1 METIEPPK
9 APSRAERSR
18 QILAVLAKHG
28 FAAAGAGLTHR
39 DDADRKQS
47 QAEQARMACEELG
60 PTFIKLG
67 QVLSTRADLLPPE
80 YRDELAKLQDD
91 VPALDTAIIES
102 IIEDELGEAPAG
114 LFARFD
120 STPLA
125 CASIGQVHSAE
136 LTDGTAVVVKVR
148 KPEIRGLIE
157 RDLEILGKLVASSE
171 KHFPGLEDY
180 EPAGMLEEFADQLRA
195 ELDYG
200 REARNIEQ
208 FAAIFEADKG
218 IELPEVIW
226 EYTTARILTMTRVD
240 GHKIS
245 ALPALTTRRGETAS
259 ARVARFVL
267 EPALINGIFHADPH
281 PGIILIRKDGSIGVV
296 DFGMVGHIPEEM
308 RRQLIDLF
316 LALEHHDATRLVDRL
331 CQLAPPIRPLDR
343 GSLVQR
349 VSRLLDRYM
358 SESLERV
365 QIGAAL
371 EEMLEIVR
379 AYGLRPPATV
389 AMLFKAIANSEE
401 IVMAT
406 TPGKTLT
413 EFFAPI
419 AGRAAASRFSPEDL
433 AHRVQTS
440 ALHVAELS
448 NGLPQRAD
456 RVLADVERGNLRVW
470 ARFEE
475 LEPTLR
481 RLERMVER
489 ANAAMI
495 AAACIVGIT
504 ILLAVYHPQGW
515 RAAIAWLF
523 WIAIAIAAAIVFR
536 TALATLRNR
545 K

>member
-1 METIEPPK
+1 METLEPPK
-9 APSRAERSR
+9 TPSRAERSR

-28 FAAAGAGLTHR
+28 FAAAGAGLTR
-39 DDADRKQS
+39 QDDADRIQS
-47 QAEQARMACEELG
+47 QAEQARLACEELG
-60 PTFIKLG
+60 TTFIKLG

-80 YRDELAKLQDD
+80 YREELSKLQDD
-91 VPALDTAIIES
+91 VPAIDTAIIEN
-102 IIEDELGEAPAG
+102 IIEEELGDTPAH

-120 STPLA
+120 PVPLA
-125 CASIGQVHSAE
+125 CASIGQVHAAE
-136 LTDGTAVVVKVR
+136 LADGTEVVVKVR

-180 EPAGMLEEFADQLRA
+180 DPEGMLEEFADQLRA

-200 REARNIEQ
+200 REGRNIEQ
-208 FAAIFEADKG
+208 FAEIFETDKG
-218 IELPEVIW
+218 IEVPAVFW
-226 EYTTARILTMTRVD
+226 DYSTAHVLTMTRVE
-240 GHKIS
+240 GNKITD
-245 ALPALTTRRGETAS
+245 LPPLTAKRGDAAS
-259 ARVARFVL
+259 GRVARFVL
-267 EPALINGIFHADPH
+267 EPALIHGVFHADPH
-281 PGIILIRKDGSIGVV
+281 PGNILIRKDGSIGVV
-296 DFGMVGHIPEEM
+296 DFGMIGRMPEEM
-308 RRQLIDLF
+308 RRGISGLF
-316 LALEHHDATRLVDRL
+316 LAMERRDADRLVDQLYR
-331 CQLAPPIRPLDR
+331 LAPPIRPLDR

-349 VSRLLDRYM
+349 VSRMLDRYM

-365 QIGAAL
+365 EISAAL
-371 EEMLEIVR
+371 EEMLEIIR

-389 AMLFKAIANSEE
+389 AMLFKAIAISEE

-413 EFFAPI
+413 EFLEPI
-419 AGRAAASRFSPEDL
+419 ARRVEAQRFSPEDL
-433 AHRVQTS
+433 AHRAEMS
-440 ALHVAELS
+440 AMDIAELS
-448 NGLPQRAD
+448 IDLPRRAD

-515 RAAIAWLF
+515 QAAIAWTF
-523 WIAIAIAAAIVFR
+523 WVAIVIAATIVFR

-545 K
+545 T